1 MMVLFP
7 VQIKQYE
14 VWELVLDL
22 EDEGLGLFN

>member
-1 MMVLFP
+1 MVLFT
-7 VQIKQYE
+7 VQIKQYK

>member
-1 MMVLFP
+1 MMVLFTA
-7 VQIKQYE
+7 QIKQYK